1 MLIIAGTIT
10 FDPSKTEQAK
20 EAAAAVMA
28 ATREEP
34 GNIDYVFTFDIIDPS
49 TIRVYEAWESQEA
62 LDAHFETPHVAA
74 FGKVAPELGISG
86 MDMLKHEVASS
97 GPVR

>member
-10 FDPSKTEQAK
+10 FDPANTEKAK

-34 GNIDYVFTFDIIDPS
+34 GNIAYAFSIDMADPS
-49 TIRVYEAWESQEA
+49 VIHVYEAWESQEA
-62 LDAHFETPHVAA
+62 LDAHFQTPHVAA
-74 FGKVAPELGISG
+74 FSAIVPELGFTG
-86 MDMLKHEVASS
+86 MDLLKHEVASS